1 MVLSVT
7 SIMYS
12 LVFVFDDILTEE
24 NVFSQAL
31 LMFEARHKRS
41 RLVELARKRIW
52 SWLGGET
59 LQTGKK
65 KSVIE

>member
-1 MVLSVT
+1 MVLSVI

-12 LVFVFDDILTEE
+12 LVFVFDDILTGE

-31 LMFEARHKRS
+31 LMFEACHKRS
-41 RLVELARKRIW
+41 RLVELARNRNW
-52 SWLGGET
+52 SRLGGET

-65 KSVIE
+65 ESVIE